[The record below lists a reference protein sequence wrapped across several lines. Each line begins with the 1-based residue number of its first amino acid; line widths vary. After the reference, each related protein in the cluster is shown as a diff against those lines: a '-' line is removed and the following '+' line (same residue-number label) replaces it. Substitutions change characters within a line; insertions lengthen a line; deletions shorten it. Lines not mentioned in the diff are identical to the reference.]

1 MKEKNWVVFL
11 GIVIVVMV
19 FGFTAIFSD
28 SKDVKDK
35 DKNTDMVDGDS
46 DIYISKDKIDDIMSG
61 MSLEEKIGQ
70 MLVVTFNGTDMNDS
84 LRSLMQDV
92 KPGGIILMGDNYST
106 VSRTKKLISE
116 FKSLSSV
123 PLIVSTDQE
132 GGRVQRMQK
141 ITDVKPTYITD
152 MYSLGNT
159 KDETLAYQ
167 VGKVMA
173 LEMRTLGINVDNAPV
188 LDVYSNPNNTVIGDR
203 SFGSDVNLVSRMGLS
218 LAKGLE
224 DNGVIPTFKH
234 FPGHG
239 DTETDSHSA
248 LPIIN
253 KSYEELSNLELMPF
267 KSVIANGAKIIM
279 TAHIALPDITGD
291 NTPASLSKKILTD
304 ILRDDLGYDGLIITD
319 GLNMKSLTD
328 NYSNEDVYLK
338 AVDAGVDLLLM
349 PKDPELAIKTIKD
362 NFSEDRINESV
373 RRILEFKY
381 NYLTDYQYT
390 DSSILGSNEH
400 NSVINKI
407 NEKVK

>member
-267 KSVIANGAKIIM
+267 KSAIANGAKIIM

-319 GLNMKSLTD
+319 GLNMKALTD
-328 NYSNEDVYLK
+328 NYSNEDIYLK

-362 NFSEDRINESV
+362 NFSEDRIDESV